1 MPLHSKLYEV
11 VVHHRLVHQGHTER
25 QREGGVNRST
35 KQSVIGPQRDVNS
48 FFPKKATHTHC
59 VMSGVVTE
67 CFMRTGRETIPL
79 SCTTVVSVAL
89 RSDGSTG
96 RPQGPRVT

>member
-1 MPLHSKLYEV
+1 M
-11 VVHHRLVHQGHTER
+11 
-25 QREGGVNRST
+25 
-35 KQSVIGPQRDVNS
+35 
-48 FFPKKATHTHC
+48 
-59 VMSGVVTE
+59 MSGVVTE